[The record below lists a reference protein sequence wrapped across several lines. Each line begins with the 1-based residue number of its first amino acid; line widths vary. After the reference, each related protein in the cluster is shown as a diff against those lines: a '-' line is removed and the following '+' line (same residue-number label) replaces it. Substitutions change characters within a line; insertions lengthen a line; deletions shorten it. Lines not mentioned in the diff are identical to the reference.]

1 MERGQHEEGI
11 EMEWEIC
18 LVFEPEGECR
28 GTSGRKMRCAC
39 IHCPNWQ
46 RWMERQKKDK
56 ERNEDNGDKSENVH

>member
-1 MERGQHEEGI
+1 
-11 EMEWEIC
+11 MEWEIC